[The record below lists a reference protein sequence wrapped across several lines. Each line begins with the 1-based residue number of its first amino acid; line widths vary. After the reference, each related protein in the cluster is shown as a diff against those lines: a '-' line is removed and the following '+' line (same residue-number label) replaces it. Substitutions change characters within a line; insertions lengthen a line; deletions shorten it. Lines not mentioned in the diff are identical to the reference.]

1 MKIGKRE
8 QLIIYFTVLTFAI
21 LIFHQ
26 VIYKP
31 QKRELVRIQEEIQA
45 VEANLET
52 VNRIIP
58 ALSGIEKELLQE
70 RAKWIRL
77 ETCSPRQVVQF
88 VKQLAQESS
97 RLQLN
102 LVSIK
107 PLEELESGSAGPKK
121 ITFRIQMRSQFQAF
135 SAFLRALEE
144 SAFVPAVVEDFQ
156 ILKKEGDEMGLNLD
170 ILINVSSYTT

>member
-8 QLIIYFTVLTFAI
+8 RLLIYFAVLTFVI

-31 QKRELVRIQEEIQA
+31 QKKELGRMQEEIRA
-45 VEANLET
+45 IEANLET

-58 ALSGIEKELLQE
+58 ALPRIEKELMQE
-70 RAKWIRL
+70 QAKWIRL

-88 VKQLAQESS
+88 VRQLAQESS
-97 RLQLN
+97 RLRLN

-107 PLEELESGSAGPKK
+107 PFEKLESGSARPKK
-121 ITFRIQMRSQFQAF
+121 ITFRIQMRSQYQAF
-135 SAFLRALEE
+135 AAFLRALEE

-156 ILKKEGDEMGLNLD
+156 ILKKEGDEMGLNLA
-170 ILINVSSYTT
+170 ILINVSSYTA